1 MGRRY
6 ITLNQSSD
14 DLTGLYSKLGNV
26 EEPSSCQLSQ
36 RPSDMTRSLGSDQ
49 TGRAGQSPDSL
60 KHLQDADDGT
70 PSEEAV
76 LMGMSADLQDQLQPQ
91 AQQAK
96 QAQQAQQPQPEQQQS
111 QLAAWQGQHQS
122 SQQQRQPF
130 KQLQSSQPQQ
140 WQQQL
145 EMQHLSSEKARA
157 TLDMLSDQH
166 FHREAPLHKQHQQ
179 IRQQAPQGFRS
190 DGRPWNLPSSTQEA
204 DVGQLIG
211 SRQHQQ
217 QDTDRQ
223 ASLASSQ
230 QHQHQ
235 LQQQQQ
241 QECDVT
247 SPFASTQ
254 HLHAATG
261 SQQQTAKGWTLLF
274 ESLSPSRLWAFL
286 ALGIPGG
293 LASSVESSA
302 AEVTTALAGILGKPY
317 QVSLP
322 ALRALPAL
330 LSGQI

>member
-6 ITLNQSSD
+6 ITLDQSSDGD

-49 TGRAGQSPDSL
+49 TGRAGQRP
-60 KHLQDADDGT
+60 
-70 PSEEAV
+70 
-76 LMGMSADLQDQLQPQ
+76 
-91 AQQAK
+91 QAK
-96 QAQQAQQPQPEQQQS
+96 QAQRAQQPQPEQQQS

-140 WQQQL
+140 WQKQQL

-157 TLDMLSDQH
+157 PLDTLSDQR

-179 IRQQAPQGFRS
+179 IRQQPPQGFRS
-190 DGRPWNLPSSTQEA
+190 DGRPRNLPSSTQEA
-204 DVGQLIG
+204 DVSQLIR

-217 QDTDRQ
+217 HDTDKQ

-230 QHQHQ
+230 QQQHQ
-235 LQQQQQ
+235 QQQQQQ
-241 QECDVT
+241 QEYDVT
-247 SPFASTQ
+247 SPFVSMQ

-261 SQQQTAKGWTLLF
+261 SQQQTARGWALLF

-302 AEVTTALAGILGKPY
+302 AEVTTALAGILGKPC

-322 ALRALPAL
+322 ALPAL
-330 LSGQI
+330 LFGQS